1 MHERQISSCIAWR
14 GYRAAAH
21 GDRCPQCSLLFV
33 SVAHAVVL
41 ENAGTRGLYTK
52 PCFSSRLYSLVLQ
65 VRAPESRELEAQHS
79 ANHFEDNWCCETNR
93 GG

>member
-1 MHERQISSCIAWR
+1 MLERLTSFCIAWR

-21 GDRCPQCSLLFV
+21 GDRCPQRCLSFV

-41 ENAGTRGLYTK
+41 EIAKSRGLNTK

-65 VRAPESRELEAQHS
+65 VRAPLPILAVYV
-79 ANHFEDNWCCETNR
+79 AAYPN
-93 GG
+93 